1 MIAAANRR
9 TNPEADVT
17 TQKTATES
25 RLGRDSK
32 ARGRLSGSGNLE
44 INGSMTGEIDWSGRL
59 TVGENGRLEVSG
71 KVDALELRG
80 HLEGHI
86 EVATEAVV
94 RSGARWTGGGTAPSL
109 ATEPGSWI
117 EGEFRIRPPESGP
130 GGSNK

>member
-1 MIAAANRR
+1 MIAAENGP

-17 TQKTATES
+17 TQKSATES
-25 RLGRDSK
+25 RLGRDSR

-44 INGSMTGEIDWSGRL
+44 IHGSMDGEIDWSGRL

-71 KVDALELRG
+71 KVGSLELRG
-80 HLEGHI
+80 HLDGRI
-86 EVATEAVV
+86 DVANEAVV
-94 RSGARWTGGGTAPSL
+94 KSGARWTGGGAAPSL

-117 EGEFRIRPPESGP
+117 DGEFRIRPPESGP